1 MFVFEGDDT
10 PIPNNMEQTF
20 MKEGKNKNGLN
31 EYLAENLI
39 NLHSGSQ
46 L

>member
-10 PIPNNMEQTF
+10 PNDMEQTF
-20 MKEGKNKNGLN
+20 MKESRNKNELN
-31 EYLAENLI
+31 EYLAKKLI
-39 NLHSGSQ
+39 EIHKGPQ